1 MDEICRN
8 FKILGL
14 ESILNIL
21 AEKVE
26 CSDTKNLALL
36 MRPSSDIDVVRQL
49 LRETDE
55 VYLLFVRFG
64 VPSFMGLC
72 DIKPGVSRAQ
82 GGSILTMRELILIGD
97 VLGVFNC
104 ILEFRTRSGANQTPL
119 APYFDKVLPNKYLRD
134 RIKSAIISENE
145 IADEASP
152 ELAGIR
158 RHIKSESNKAREQ
171 LERFVSSAAKQ
182 KYLQEAIITI
192 RDERFV
198 VPVKAECRREIP
210 GLVHDSSASGATV
223 FVEPMSV
230 VEINNAIRIL
240 VAREK
245 KEIERILR
253 DLSREVGE
261 FAEGIL
267 ASYEATVELNL
278 LFAKAELAYDMKAAV
293 PTINNKGTIALKNAR
308 HPLIDSQKVVPID
321 IALGNNFD
329 TLVIT
334 GPNTGGKTVS
344 LKTVGLLSL
353 MAMCGLMIPADESSN
368 LCIFNNIFADIG
380 DEQSIEQ
387 SLSTFS
393 AHIANIVKILDAVD
407 GRSLVL
413 LDELGAGTD
422 PIEGAALAV
431 SILEELKARGA
442 RTIATTH
449 YSELK
454 AYALSEN
461 GIENASCEF
470 DITTL
475 APTYKLLIGV
485 PGSSNAFAISRRL
498 GLPECVIDSAECFIS
513 EDNARFEDVVRGL
526 EESRKKLEN
535 ERLELEKLIGEARRE
550 RDLVRLEIEKVDQA
564 REREIN
570 AAKEQAATIVART
583 TAQAQDLLQQIRE
596 LEKQKNVDHDALR
609 QLKTDMRRLG
619 AATNDPVE
627 SRLNKEYVLPRKLKP
642 GDFVLIVDID
652 KKGTVMEVSD
662 VGGDV
667 LVQAGII
674 KMRVP
679 IANIRLLKENPVHVI
694 HGKNTRTV
702 KSKAEAY
709 VSRELDLR
717 GQNSIDAIMELDSFI
732 DMAILTGVNQ
742 LVVIHGKGTGVLR
755 REVHLHL
762 KRHPAIR
769 TYRLGVYGEG
779 EAGVTIVELK

>member
-1 MDEICRN
+1 MDEIYRN
-8 FKILGL
+8 FRVLGL

-26 CSDTKNLALL
+26 CSDTKSLALS
-36 MRPSSDIDVVRQL
+36 MRPSSDIGVVRQL

-55 VYLLFVRFG
+55 AYLLFVRFG
-64 VPSFMGLC
+64 GPSFTGLC
-72 DIKPGVSRAQ
+72 DIKSGVSRAQ

-104 ILEFRTRSGANQTPL
+104 ILEFRTRSGANQTLL
-119 APYFDKVLPNKYLRD
+119 ASCFDKVLPNKYLRD
-134 RIKSAIISENE
+134 KIKSAIIFEDE
-145 IADEASP
+145 LADEASP
-152 ELAGIR
+152 ELADIR
-158 RHIKSESNKAREQ
+158 RRMKLESNRAREQ
-171 LERFVSSAAKQ
+171 LERLVSSAAKQ

-192 RDERFV
+192 RDDRFV

-210 GLVHDSSASGATV
+210 GLVHDTSSSGATL

-393 AHIANIVKILDAVD
+393 AHIANIVKILHAADAH
-407 GRSLVL
+407 SLVL

-422 PIEGAALAV
+422 PVEGAALAV

-470 DITTL
+470 DVTTL

-498 GLPECVIDSAECFIS
+498 GLPECVINSAERFIS
-513 EDNARFEDVVRGL
+513 EDNARFENVVRGL

-535 ERLELEKLIGEARRE
+535 ERLELEKLTGEARLE
-550 RDLVRLEIEKVDQA
+550 RDLVRLELEKVHQA
-564 REREIN
+564 RERELN

-583 TAQAQDLLQQIRE
+583 TAQAQDLLEQVRE

-619 AATNDPVE
+619 DAADPVE
-627 SRLNKEYVLPRKLKP
+627 SRLNKGYVLPRKLKP

-652 KKGTVMEVSD
+652 KKGTVVEISD
-662 VGGDV
+662 VAGDA

-679 IANIRLLKENPVHVI
+679 ITNIRLLQENPVHVI

-702 KSKAEAY
+702 KSKAEAS

-717 GQNSIDAIMELDSFI
+717 GQNAMDAIMELDSFI
-732 DMAILTGVNQ
+732 DMAMLTGVNQ

-755 REVHLHL
+755 REVHVHL
-762 KRHPAIR
+762 KRHPAVR

-779 EAGVTIVELK
+779 ESGVTIVELK